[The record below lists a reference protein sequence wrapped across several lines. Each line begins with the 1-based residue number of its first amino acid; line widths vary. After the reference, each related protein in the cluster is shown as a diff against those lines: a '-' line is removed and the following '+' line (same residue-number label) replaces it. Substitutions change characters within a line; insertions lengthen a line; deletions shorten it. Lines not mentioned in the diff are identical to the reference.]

1 MNDTITLVK
10 KSYLPDETG
19 ELVST
24 TTTRDVFAKV
34 ESVGMKEFY
43 EAMAQGLKPEVR
55 FVIFDHLD
63 YQGERTVEYLGD
75 TFTVIRTY
83 RKNLTSIELV
93 CAGVV
98 NE

>member
-1 MNDTITLVK
+1 MNDAITLVK

-34 ESVGMKEFY
+34 ESIGMKEFY

-63 YQGERTVEYLGD
+63 YQGERTVEYLGG

-98 NE
+98 ND

>member
-1 MNDTITLVK
+1 MNDAVTLVK

-19 ELVST
+19 ELVSVQ
-24 TTTRDVFAKV
+24 TTRTVFAKV

-43 EAMAQGLKPEVR
+43 EAMAQGLKPEIR

-63 YQGERTVEYLGD
+63 YQGERMVEYLGD
-75 TFTVIRTY
+75 SYTVIRTY
-83 RKNLTSIELV
+83 RKNLASIELV

-98 NE
+98 ND

>member
-1 MNDTITLVK
+1 MNDVITLVK
-10 KSYLPDETG
+10 KKYLPDETG
-19 ELVST
+19 ELVSVQT
-24 TTTRDVFAKV
+24 SRDVFAKV
-34 ESVGMKEFY
+34 ESIGMKEFY
-43 EAMAQGLKPEVR
+43 EAMAQGLKPEIR

-63 YQGERTVEYLGD
+63 YQGERTVEYLGN

-98 NE
+98 ND